1 MTWRHYKRKSVPII
15 VPNGHSIWHSNR
27 YGTNTQLSTAVY
39 VFYNQAARTT
49 VRVRDRGEKN
59 MSKITGF
66 LAGMMSG
73 ALVGTVTALLLA
85 PMSGRELQVRAREEI
100 DNLVDDAKTAAET
113 KRVQLEAQLEA
124 MKAPKTPETEI
135 A

>member
-1 MTWRHYKRKSVPII
+1 
-15 VPNGHSIWHSNR
+15 
-27 YGTNTQLSTAVY
+27 
-39 VFYNQAARTT
+39 
-49 VRVRDRGEKN
+49 VRDRGENK